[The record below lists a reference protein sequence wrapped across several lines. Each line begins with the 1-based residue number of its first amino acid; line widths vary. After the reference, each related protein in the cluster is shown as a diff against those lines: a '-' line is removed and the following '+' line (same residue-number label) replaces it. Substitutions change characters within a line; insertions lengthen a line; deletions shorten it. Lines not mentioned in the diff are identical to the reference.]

1 MDKKANPDC
10 RTCRRRRIRCDRQR
24 PSCLKCVSRD
34 LTCPGYGRRIQWVN
48 GVASRGRLKGHPTPN
63 PDHHHQ
69 DDAPESEHVDSAA
82 ATSSPRDGQ
91 VTDQHIQDVETG
103 AVVLFQPR
111 RLPELREDTAV
122 FLDYYDKSIA
132 GLMVWFDSDD
142 NAYRSCALPLARR
155 QPGLFL
161 AIAAVSAYHGSSA
174 SPSFPD
180 QARDRCLAVLNQST
194 QDLTRR
200 LSTGSNLSARSDTL
214 QAECLLASILVISTY
229 EMVRGRILASEGH
242 KRAARS
248 LLNLFTS
255 SSSSSSSSSPSS
267 QSDFF
272 LFLRNQLAI
281 HDVLS
286 SITAFHDP
294 SDLLATVVP
303 YHTPR
308 TLFTDYLSLV
318 HAVTLLSRNLPPPP
332 LESHYSLADPPS
344 TRDAFEQARA
354 ATLLASA
361 HLPFKT
367 APLRRDF
374 TRIVDIFHSAALLYA
389 HRCLGFI
396 SVDPAAALEHA
407 LLSRRLLDQL
417 LRLEDLRAWPQNLLW
432 PAFIAGVE
440 CRGDGGAQGVVEG
453 LCRSLYEVTRFGH
466 YLGVLDFLRA
476 FWAGDRDDWRGLA
489 GEWEAEGR
497 RVLLS

>member
-1 MDKKANPDC
+1 MDKKAHPDC

-34 LTCPGYGRRIQWVN
+34 LSCPGYGRRIQWVN

-63 PDHHHQ
+63 PDHQ
-69 DDAPESEHVDSAA
+69 DDTPESEHVNSA
-82 ATSSPRDGQ
+82 ATSSPGDGQ
-91 VTDQHIQDVETG
+91 VTDQHIQDVEPG

-111 RLPELREDTAV
+111 RIPELREDTAV

-161 AIAAVSAYHGSSA
+161 AIAAVSAFHGSSA

-248 LLNLFTS
+248 LLNLFTTCPS
-255 SSSSSSSSSPSS
+255 SS

-303 YHTPR
+303 YHTPT

-332 LESHYSLADPPS
+332 SLPDHYSLADAPS

-354 ATLLASA
+354 STLLASA
-361 HLPFKT
+361 RLPFSN
-367 APLRRDF
+367 PQLRRDF

-389 HRCLGFI
+389 NRCLGFI
-396 SVDPAAALEHA
+396 AADNVAALEHV

-432 PAFIAGVE
+432 PAFVAGVE
-440 CRGDGGAQGVVEG
+440 CHGDVGAQGVVEG

-476 FWAGDRDDWRGLA
+476 FWGGGRDDWRGLA

>member
-1 MDKKANPDC
+1 MDKKAHPDC

-34 LTCPGYGRRIQWVN
+34 LSCPGYGRRIQWVN

-63 PDHHHQ
+63 PDHQ

-82 ATSSPRDGQ
+82 IASPGDGQ

-111 RLPELREDTAV
+111 RIPELREDTAV

-161 AIAAVSAYHGSSA
+161 AIAAVSAFHGSSA

-180 QARDRCLAVLNQST
+180 QARDRCLA
-194 QDLTRR
+194 
-200 LSTGSNLSARSDTL
+200 
-214 QAECLLASILVISTY
+214 
-229 EMVRGRILASEGH
+229 
-242 KRAARS
+242 
-248 LLNLFTS
+248 
-255 SSSSSSSSSPSS
+255 
-267 QSDFF
+267 SDFF

-294 SDLLATVVP
+294 SDLLATVTTSP
-303 YHTPR
+303 SSTP
-308 TLFTDYLSLV
+308 
-318 HAVTLLSRNLPPPP
+318 NP
-332 LESHYSLADPPS
+332 
-344 TRDAFEQARA
+344 Q
-354 ATLLASA
+354 
-361 HLPFKT
+361 
-367 APLRRDF
+367 LRRDF

-396 SVDPAAALEHA
+396 FSADNVAALEHA

-417 LRLEDLRAWPQNLLW
+417 LRLEDVRAWPQNLLW

-440 CRGDGGAQGVVEG
+440 CHGDQAAQGVVEG

-476 FWAGDRDDWRGLA
+476 FWGGDRDDWRGLA